1 MRTTTPSS
9 STTGSALSSCSA
21 RNLIGVRRLG
31 VRRNGDDLAHL
42 DVNCFHACPPC
53 CRTQPDRARLLVV
66 RALARWALVIALVIG
81 LIAFLVLI

>member
-9 STTGSALSSCSA
+9 STSALTSFSA

-31 VRRNGDDLAHL
+31 VRRNGDDLAHF

-53 CRTQPDRARLLVV
+53 CRTWPTRSRQTPGGSRPGLLGP
-66 RALARWALVIALVIG
+66 VIALVIG
-81 LIAFLVLI
+81 LIAFLVPI